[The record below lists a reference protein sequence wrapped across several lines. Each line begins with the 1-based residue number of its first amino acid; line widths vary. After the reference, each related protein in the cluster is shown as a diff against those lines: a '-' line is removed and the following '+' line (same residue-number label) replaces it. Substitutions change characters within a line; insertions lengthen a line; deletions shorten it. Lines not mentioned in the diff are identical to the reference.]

1 MTRPSKYESE
11 YSSVVNEDNYTCVWF
26 GDLDAIKYEGTEA
39 KARHNHRGRIPA
51 KSPNGTSVKISGG
64 DVTKLTAQ
72 WSEMN
77 LRTRREFGM
86 PDAMPAVE
94 EKAGGVYLPIRLWR
108 RGILAPIILMLIGGK
123 WVRIG
128 GILFPWAPITW
139 NIDKHCGF
147 GVYGYMCLLLLWER
161 TYQFESLN
169 HSTFQRIA
177 YVHVFSHHST
187 TASYRFFG

>member
-1 MTRPSKYESE
+1 M
-11 YSSVVNEDNYTCVWF
+11 
-26 GDLDAIKYEGTEA
+26 
-39 KARHNHRGRIPA
+39 
-51 KSPNGTSVKISGG
+51 
-64 DVTKLTAQ
+64 TKLTAQ

-108 RGILAPIILMLIGGK
+108 RGILASIILMLIGGK

-139 NIDKHCGF
+139 NIDKHCVF
-147 GVYGYMCLLLLWER
+147 GVYGYMCLLLLWKTWTMREEQVVVSMLSFDITGAGDTGGKDMQKGKVASRYGR
-161 TYQFESLN
+161 TIMTGVCFSRGRVINSLPL
-169 HSTFQRIA
+169 HTYGPPAQGHTLRSGCAWFL
-177 YVHVFSHHST
+177 SLW
-187 TASYRFFG
+187 

>member
-108 RGILAPIILMLIGGK
+108 RGILASIILMLIS
-123 WVRIG
+123 
-128 GILFPWAPITW
+128 
-139 NIDKHCGF
+139 
-147 GVYGYMCLLLLWER
+147 
-161 TYQFESLN
+161 Q
-169 HSTFQRIA
+169 
-177 YVHVFSHHST
+177 
-187 TASYRFFG
+187 